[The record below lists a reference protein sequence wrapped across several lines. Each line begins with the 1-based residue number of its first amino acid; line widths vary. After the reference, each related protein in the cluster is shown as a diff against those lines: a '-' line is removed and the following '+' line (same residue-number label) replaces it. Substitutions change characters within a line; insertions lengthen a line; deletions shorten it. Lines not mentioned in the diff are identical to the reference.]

1 MWREIMATA
10 VLFFI
15 VLDPLGNIPLFLS
28 VLNPVA
34 PERWRRIILRESLIG
49 LGVLL
54 LFLFQ
59 GQRLLS
65 LLHVSVS
72 SLSLAGGI
80 ILFLIALSMIFKG
93 AEDLF
98 KAEASAEPFIV
109 PLAIPLIAGP
119 SAITTV
125 TLWSARTEIAFLGVL
140 VALMIAWLLS
150 TVVLMTSRMI
160 YRALGMRVIMAVE
173 RLMGLMLAVI
183 SVEMLVNGL
192 RQIAVLPPAP

>member
-1 MWREIMATA
+1 MWREILATA

-59 GQRLLS
+59 GQRILA

-98 KAEASAEPFIV
+98 KTDVSAEPFIV

-125 TLWSARTEIAFLGVL
+125 TLWSARAEIAFWGVL

>member
-1 MWREIMATA
+1 MWREILATA

-15 VLDPLGNIPLFLS
+15 VLDPLGNVPLFLS
-28 VLNPVA
+28 VLRPVD
-34 PERWRRIILRESLIG
+34 PPRRRKIILRESLIG
-49 LGVLL
+49 LTVLL

-59 GQRLLS
+59 GRRLLA

-93 AEDLF
+93 VEDLF
-98 KAEASAEPFIV
+98 KADAHSEPFIV

-125 TLWSARTEIAFLGVL
+125 TLWSARTGMDFIGVIAALLAAWMLG
-140 VALMIAWLLS
+140 
-150 TVVLMTSRMI
+150 TVVLVSSGMI
-160 YRALGMRVIMAVE
+160 YRMLGARVLMAFE

-183 SVEMLVNGL
+183 SVEMVVNGL
-192 RQIAVLPPAP
+192 RQLAVLPATP

>member
-1 MWREIMATA
+1 MWREILATA

-59 GQRLLS
+59 GQRILA

-98 KAEASAEPFIV
+98 KTDVSAEPFIV

-125 TLWSARTEIAFLGVL
+125 TLWSARAEIAFWGALA
-140 VALMIAWLLS
+140 ALMIAWLLS
-150 TVVLMTSRMI
+150 TVVLVASRVI
-160 YRALGMRVIMAVE
+160 YRALGVRVIMAVE

-192 RQIAVLPPAP
+192 RQIAVLPPTP

>member
-1 MWREIMATA
+1 MWREILATA

-15 VLDPLGNIPLFLS
+15 VLDPLGNVPLFLS
-28 VLNPVA
+28 VLRTVA
-34 PERWRRIILRESLIG
+34 PERRRRIILRESLIG

-59 GQRLLS
+59 GRRLLG

-93 AEDLF
+93 VEDLF
-98 KAEASAEPFIV
+98 KTDTQSEPFIV

-125 TLWSARTEIAFLGVL
+125 TLWSARTGIEFGGVIAALLAAWLLGTVVL
-140 VALMIAWLLS
+140 VAS
-150 TVVLMTSRMI
+150 GMI
-160 YRALGMRVIMAVE
+160 YRVLGARVLMAFE

-183 SVEMLVNGL
+183 SVEMVVNGL
-192 RQIAVLPPAP
+192 RQLSVLPPAP